1 MQTNTYTYLTS
12 MKFLLRLSQD
22 VFEEIFKG
30 ILSIMWNGIG
40 IKSFFI
46 PIDNIIKNAF
56 KFQSIHKT
64 HEHDNK
70 NMLKISKV

>member
-22 VFEEIFKG
+22 VFEEIFKC
-30 ILSIMWNGIG
+30 ILSNMWNRVGM
-40 IKSFFI
+40 KSLLI
-46 PIDNIIKNAF
+46 PIDNNIKNEF

-70 NMLKISKV
+70 NMLIISKV